1 MVTKT
6 EIKKKLAKRSGRSYW
21 EKGVIRYAKE
31 LVDDLPARGDYTRT
45 NVERAML
52 NGASS
57 WKQYSDGGLALIYN
71 GDIAKRLCSPSEL
84 KKVDN
89 GRKRPNA
96 REDWLDVQAR
106 ALYQAAQ
113 IVKSC
118 C

>member
-6 EIKKKLAKRSGRSYW
+6 EIKKKLAKKTGRSYW
-21 EKGVIRYAKE
+21 EKGVVKYAKE
-31 LVDDLPARGDYTRT
+31 LVDDLPAGGDYTRS
-45 NVERAML
+45 NVEKYLL

-57 WKQYSDGGLALIYN
+57 WKQFSEGGCALIYN
-71 GDIAKRLCSPSEL
+71 EDIAKRLSSPSEL
-84 KKVDN
+84 KKTES

-113 IVKSC
+113 MVKSC